1 MKLQDYIA
9 VLRKRWWVIA
19 LTACVAAV
27 AAYGVSKLQ
36 PRIYTSQAVYL
47 FIANQADNGLNIT
60 LRDTMNSYKESVQQP
75 DVLEQISQNL
85 HLDVSGERLLQ
96 DVDMQTLP
104 DEQKLIIQVDNKLP
118 DKAQQIADAVG
129 TRVQEEVNRRNAL
142 FEGTSR
148 IFVQPIQKARLPT
161 APSSP
166 NTRIN
171 VLAGFILGLV
181 LGLLLTFVLEFLD
194 DTIKDSADVERFVG
208 LTMLG
213 AIPTVE
219 ARRETRTE
227 NREPRAKT
235 A

>member
-1 MKLQDYIA
+1 MKLQDYVS

-19 LTACVAAV
+19 LTAVVAAV

-36 PRIYTSQAVYL
+36 PRIYRSQAVYL

-75 DVLEQISQNL
+75 DVLEQISQEL
-85 HLDVSGERLLQ
+85 QLDVSGERLMQ
-96 DVDMQTLP
+96 DVDMQALP
-104 DEQKLIIQVDNKLP
+104 DEQKLVIEVDNRLP
-118 DKAQQIADAVG
+118 DQAQRIADAVG
-129 TRVQEEVNRRNAL
+129 RRVEGEVNRRNAL

-148 IFVQPIQKARLPT
+148 IFVQPIQKARLPS
-161 APSSP
+161 APYSP

-171 VLAGFILGLV
+171 VLAGLILGLV
-181 LGLLLTFVLEFLD
+181 LGLLLAFVLEFLD
-194 DTIKDSADVERFVG
+194 DTIKSSADVERFVG

-219 ARRETRTE
+219 ARREARGE
-227 NREPRAKT
+227 RPEARPKA

>member
-1 MKLQDYIA
+1 MKLQDYIT

-27 AAYGVSKLQ
+27 VAYGVSKLQ
-36 PRIYTSQAVYL
+36 PRIYQSEAIYL

-75 DVLEQISQNL
+75 DVLEQISQQL
-85 HLDVSGERLLQ
+85 QLDVSGERLLQ
-96 DVDMQTLP
+96 DVDMQALP
-104 DEQKLIIQVDNKLP
+104 DEQKLIIQVDNREP
-118 DKAQQIADAVG
+118 DKAQRIADAVG
-129 TRVQEEVNRRNAL
+129 RRVEEEVNRRNAL

-171 VLAGFILGLV
+171 VLAGFVLGLI
-181 LGLLLTFVLEFLD
+181 LGLLLAFILEFLD
-194 DTIKDSADVERFVG
+194 DTIKNSADVERFVG

-213 AIPTVE
+213 AIPTTE
-219 ARRETRTE
+219 SRRESRPE
-227 NREPRAKT
+227 KREPRPTT

>member
-1 MKLQDYIA
+1 MKLQDYLS

-27 AAYGVSKLQ
+27 AAYGVSKIQ
-36 PRIYTSQAVYL
+36 PRIYRSQAVYL
-47 FIANQADNGLNIT
+47 FIANAADNGLNIT

-75 DVLEQISQNL
+75 DVLEQVAQQLQIDL
-85 HLDVSGERLLQ
+85 SGERLLE

-104 DEQKLIIQVDNKLP
+104 DEQKLIIQVDNRIP
-118 DKAQQIADAVG
+118 DQAQRIADAVG
-129 TRVQEEVNRRNAL
+129 RRVEEEVNRRNAL

-148 IFVQPIQKARLPT
+148 IYVQPIQKARLPT
-161 APSSP
+161 APASP

-171 VLAGFILGLV
+171 VLAGFVLGLI
-181 LGLLLTFVLEFLD
+181 LGLLLAFVLEFLD
-194 DTIKDSADVERFVG
+194 DTIKTSADVERFVG

-219 ARRETRTE
+219 AKREPRGEHRETRPT
-227 NREPRAKT
+227 T

>member
-9 VLRKRWWVIA
+9 VLRKRWWVIV

-27 AAYGVSKLQ
+27 VAYGVSKLQ

-75 DVLEQISQNL
+75 DVLEQISQQL
-85 HLDVSGERLLQ
+85 QLDISGERLME
-96 DVDMQTLP
+96 DVDMQALP
-104 DEQKLIIQVDNKLP
+104 DEQKLIIEVENRIPDQAQRIAEAIGQQVE
-118 DKAQQIADAVG
+118 Q
-129 TRVQEEVNRRNAL
+129 EVNRRNSL

-148 IFVQPIQKARLPT
+148 IYVQPIQKARYPT
-161 APSSP
+161 GTSSP
-166 NTRIN
+166 NTKIN
-171 VLAGFILGLV
+171 VLAGLILGLV
-181 LGLLLTFVLEFLD
+181 VGLLLAFVLEFLD
-194 DTIKDSADVERFVG
+194 DTLKTSDDVERFVG

-219 ARRETRTE
+219 GRDTKPKALSSSPSRS
-227 NREPRAKT
+227 A
-235 A
+235 

>member
-9 VLRKRWWVIA
+9 VLRKRWWVIV

-27 AAYGVSKLQ
+27 VAYGVSKLQ

-75 DVLEQISQNL
+75 DVLEQISQQL
-85 HLDVSGERLLQ
+85 QLDISGERLME
-96 DVDMQTLP
+96 DVDMQALP
-104 DEQKLIIQVDNKLP
+104 DEQKLIIEVENRIP
-118 DKAQQIADAVG
+118 DQAQRIAEAIG
-129 TRVQEEVNRRNAL
+129 QRVEEEVNRRNAL

-148 IFVQPIQKARLPT
+148 IYVQPIQKARFPT
-161 APSSP
+161 GPSSP
-166 NTRIN
+166 NTKIN
-171 VLAGFILGLV
+171 VLAGLILGLV
-181 LGLLLTFVLEFLD
+181 VGLLLAFVLEFLD
-194 DTIKDSADVERFVG
+194 DTLKTSDDVERFVG

-219 ARRETRTE
+219 GRESK
-227 NREPRAKT
+227 PKALSS
-235 A
+235 

>member
-9 VLRKRWWVIA
+9 VLRKRWWVIV

-27 AAYGVSKLQ
+27 VAYGVSKLQ

-75 DVLEQISQNL
+75 DVLEQISQQL
-85 HLDVSGERLLQ
+85 QLDISGERLME
-96 DVDMQTLP
+96 DVDMQALP
-104 DEQKLIIQVDNKLP
+104 DEQKLIIEVENRIP
-118 DKAQQIADAVG
+118 DQAQRIAEAIG
-129 TRVQEEVNRRNAL
+129 QRVEEEVNRRNAL

-148 IFVQPIQKARLPT
+148 IYVQVIQKARYPT

-166 NTRIN
+166 QTKIN
-171 VLAGFILGLV
+171 VLAGLILGLV
-181 LGLLLTFVLEFLD
+181 IGLLLAFVLEFLD
-194 DTIKDSADVERFVG
+194 DTLKTGEDVERFVG
-208 LTMLG
+208 LTLLG

-219 ARRETRTE
+219 GRE
-227 NREPRAKT
+227 NKPKALSS
-235 A
+235 